1 MTLSAPDR
9 AYLRDLATRVA
20 EIAAD
25 PYNEERR
32 NWWYSHNDLKPVR
45 PLALAFPEGSWREL
59 MSADTLKLNDPVWR
73 GREAYLRQ
81 KIYRWENI
89 RDDNV
94 IEPTIEAWAPRRE
107 VGWNAETRLKRLEGV
122 GSEAAGTYDPIL
134 KEPEDF
140 AILGKPH
147 LEIDHEEKARIAET
161 MNDVFGD
168 ILTFR
173 WNRNT
178 GVNTNPV
185 RFICFIRG
193 LEQVML
199 DMIDRPEW
207 LHEVFS
213 FVMENSARLLDEVEA
228 SGELELTDGETY
240 VGSGGTAYTRQLP
253 ADDFGGTVRLND
265 LWGFAQSQEYTLVS
279 PEMYDEFGL
288 QYQAP
293 LLERF
298 GLNCYGCCED
308 MTDKLDII
316 IRRIPNLRRIS
327 ITPWTD
333 VQVAADKLQDRY
345 IYSWKPNPACI
356 CDPYDP
362 DSIRAEIRRTLE
374 ITRGCVVEMIL
385 KDTHTCNHQPER
397 FATWVRIAQEEAERV
412 AS

>member
-1 MTLSAPDR
+1 
-9 AYLRDLATRVA
+9 
-20 EIAAD
+20 
-25 PYNEERR
+25 
-32 NWWYSHNDLKPVR
+32 
-45 PLALAFPEGSWREL
+45 
-59 MSADTLKLNDPVWR
+59 
-73 GREAYLRQ
+73 
-81 KIYRWENI
+81 
-89 RDDNV
+89 
-94 IEPTIEAWAPRRE
+94 
-107 VGWNAETRLKRLEGV
+107 
-122 GSEAAGTYDPIL
+122 
-134 KEPEDF
+134 
-140 AILGKPH
+140 
-147 LEIDHEEKARIAET
+147 
-161 MNDVFGD
+161 
-168 ILTFR
+168 
-173 WNRNT
+173 
-178 GVNTNPV
+178 
-185 RFICFIRG
+185 
-193 LEQVML
+193 
-199 DMIDRPEW
+199 
-207 LHEVFS
+207 
-213 FVMENSARLLDEVEA
+213 MENSARLLDEVEA

-253 ADDFGGTVRLND
+253 ADDFGGTVRLKD

>member
-1 MTLSAPDR
+1 MSLSTRDR
-9 AYLRDLATRVA
+9 TYLRDLATRVA

-32 NWWYSHNDLKPVR
+32 NWWYALNDLRPVR

-59 MSADTLKLNDPVWR
+59 MPAGTLKLTDPVWR
-73 GREAYLRQ
+73 GREAYLKQ

-94 IEPTIEAWAPRRE
+94 IEPTIEVGPPRRE
-107 VGWNAETRLKRLEGV
+107 VGWNAETRLRRIEGV
-122 GSEAAGTYDPIL
+122 GAAGTYDPVL

-140 AILGKPH
+140 AILGVPH
-147 LEIDHEEKARIAET
+147 MEYDHEEKARIAET

-173 WNRNT
+173 WGRNP

-193 LEQVML
+193 LHQVML
-199 DMIDRPEW
+199 DMMDRPEW
-207 LHEVFS
+207 LHEVFT
-213 FVMENSARLLDEVEA
+213 FVTENAKLLLDDVEA

-253 ADDFGGTVRLND
+253 SEGFDGKVRLKD
-265 LWGFAQSQEYTLVS
+265 LWGFSHSQEYTLVS
-279 PEMYDEFGL
+279 PVMYEEFGL

-298 GLNCYGCCED
+298 GLNSYGCCED
-308 MTDKLDII
+308 MTDKLDAIM
-316 IRRIPNLRRIS
+316 RCIPNLRRIS

-333 VQVAADKLQDRY
+333 VAVAAEKLQDKY
-345 IYSWKPNPACI
+345 IYSWKPNPVCI
-356 CDPYDP
+356 VDPYDP
-362 DSIRAEIRRTLE
+362 DHIRAEIRHTLE
-374 ITRGCVVEMIL
+374 VARGCAVEMIL

-397 FATWVRIAQEEAERV
+397 FRTWVRIAQEEAER
-412 AS
+412 AAAA